1 MTDKKDH
8 ARGYL
13 AGYEEGLR
21 EAWDELVSLAMK
33 GYGTREIQMLIKTK
47 KMDIPDMVREKQRT
61 IERELKISLKEE
73 KKEEKIKSEI
83 TEGNTYLLKES
94 ANAEEFSVFN
104 NITSRGYSGL
114 CAHRINPRELEN
126 RCDGVYGLV
135 WLTKSEISRS
145 GNGSFC
151 DTDFKCISPTN
162 LDQLTTYVLRSLDNY
177 PESVVMI
184 GGLEYLL
191 THNEFSTV
199 LRFIQT
205 LKDRFI
211 PTRSI
216 LLVLYDPD
224 TLDDRNVNRLEKE
237 IGNFL

>member
-1 MTDKKDH
+1 MKDKK
-8 ARGYL
+8 ARAKGYL

-33 GYGTREIQMLIKTK
+33 GYSTREIQMLIKSK
-47 KMDIPDMVREKQRT
+47 KMDIPEKVRERQRA
-61 IERELKISLKEE
+61 IEKELKISLQE
-73 KKEEKIKSEI
+73 KKEERVKSEI
-83 TEGNTYLLKES
+83 SQGSTYLLKES
-94 ANAEEFSVFN
+94 QTRDEFSVFN
-104 NITSRGYSGL
+104 DLISVGYSGL
-114 CAHRINPRELEN
+114 CVHRLNPRELEK
-126 RCDGVYGLV
+126 RCGDIYGLI
-135 WLTKSEISRS
+135 WLTKSELSRS
-145 GNGSFC
+145 RNGDFC
-151 DTDFKCISPTN
+151 STDFKCISPTN
-162 LDQLTTYVLRSLDNY
+162 LDQLTTHLLRSLDEY

-211 PTRSI
+211 PTQSI
-216 LLVLYDPD
+216 LLLLYDPG
-224 TLDDRNVNRLEKE
+224 TLDDRDVNRLEKE